1 VSLNAG
7 SVLILSTNPIEVRAL
22 SGLLRKHDYQVQA
35 LTDSLEALK
44 QIFQTPPDLL
54 LLALDVGDMPAN
66 SFCEHVR
73 KHDSTRDLPI
83 LGLASSALLA
93 DRRSLYLGGCT
104 DYILRPLQAQEI
116 LARVS
121 VQVRLRHL
129 QNALPPLPDGGAQGQ
144 YAWTDTKQLETVF
157 TELLS
162 NSLKLEERV
171 AQRTEQLSKINKV
184 YERFVPREF
193 LDFLQK
199 SSITEVKPGD
209 QIQREMTV
217 LFLDIRDF
225 TSVSEKMTPQQNFN
239 YLNAYLNKI
248 SPVIHEHRGF
258 IDKFIGD
265 AVLALFPHRPE
276 DALQAAIAMRL
287 ATSSHNL
294 RLRAR
299 SLPPIK
305 VGIGIH
311 TGKLMLGVL
320 GDAERM
326 QSTVISDAVN
336 LASRLESLT
345 KIYGASIAISKH
357 TLFRISNIEQY
368 YYRSVGKI
376 QVKGKKTAISVYEV
390 FNGDNETE
398 LKQKLKTKTD
408 FEKGLIEYQARK
420 FAEASVCF
428 NRVLQINQNDK
439 AARLYLTSAAHCM
452 VHGVPEDWDGVE
464 VLREK

>member
-1 VSLNAG
+1 MSLNAG

-54 LLALDVGDMPAN
+54 LLALDVGDMPAS

-73 KHDSTRDLPI
+73 KHDSTRELPI
-83 LGLASSALLA
+83 LGLASSALLT

-129 QNALPPLPDGGAQGQ
+129 QNALPPLPDGGSQGQ

-287 ATSSHNL
+287 ATS
-294 RLRAR
+294 
-299 SLPPIK
+299 
-305 VGIGIH
+305 
-311 TGKLMLGVL
+311 
-320 GDAERM
+320 
-326 QSTVISDAVN
+326 
-336 LASRLESLT
+336 
-345 KIYGASIAISKH
+345 
-357 TLFRISNIEQY
+357 
-368 YYRSVGKI
+368 
-376 QVKGKKTAISVYEV
+376 
-390 FNGDNETE
+390 
-398 LKQKLKTKTD
+398 
-408 FEKGLIEYQARK
+408 
-420 FAEASVCF
+420 
-428 NRVLQINQNDK
+428 
-439 AARLYLTSAAHCM
+439 
-452 VHGVPEDWDGVE
+452 
-464 VLREK
+464 